1 MINAIKERERMDMA
15 RPSGAFRVEAAGSMT
30 PELEGTFKSIS
41 HPRRSGKIRP
51 EKPGFTGRND
61 YERR

>member
-1 MINAIKERERMDMA
+1 MA
-15 RPSGAFRVEAAGSMT
+15 RPSGAFRIEAAGSMT